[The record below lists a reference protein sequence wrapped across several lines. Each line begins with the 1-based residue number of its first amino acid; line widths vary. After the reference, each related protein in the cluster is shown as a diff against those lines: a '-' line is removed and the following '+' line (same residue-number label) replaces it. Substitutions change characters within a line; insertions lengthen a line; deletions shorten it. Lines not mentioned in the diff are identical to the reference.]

1 MKKKEII
8 KKTKPVKAA
17 RQTNA
22 VKPLKVAKTTKA
34 ERPAEP
40 VAVAK
45 ASEVTK
51 SVEVSKVEPAP
62 VKPAAKAAS
71 LRPVEIPLAIQKL
84 LDTTNHIQARAAE
97 LENAID
103 AWHEHE
109 RSRAVKDLLTA
120 LRNSPDGDLL
130 RFDPEAAES
139 ADAGPLRAVLTALT
153 EAFSIEPVYEQGERI
168 PVRQD
173 EIPDSLELDRSI
185 DQETGE
191 CIEVEV
197 VSAGWKIKEQV
208 LIKPVVR
215 PLFRAGNKNCSRAA

>member
-8 KKTKPVKAA
+8 KKTTPVNAA
-17 RQTNA
+17 RQANA
-22 VKPLKVAKTTKA
+22 VKQLKVAKATKA

-45 ASEVTK
+45 ASGMTK
-51 SVEVSKVEPAP
+51 SVEASKVEPAP
-62 VKPAAKAAS
+62 VRLAAKAAT
-71 LRPVEIPLAIQKL
+71 LRPAEIPLAIQKL
-84 LDTTNHIQARAAE
+84 LDTANHIQARAAE
-97 LENAID
+97 LENAMD

-130 RFDPEAAES
+130 RYDPEAA
-139 ADAGPLRAVLTALT
+139 DAGSLQAVLTALT

-168 PVRQD
+168 PVRPD
-173 EIPDSLELDRSI
+173 EIPDSLELDRSM

-191 CIEVEV
+191 CMEVEV
-197 VSAGWKIKEQV
+197 VSAGWKLKEQV

-215 PLFRAGNKNCSRAA
+215 PLFRAGI

>member
-17 RQTNA
+17 RQANA
-22 VKPLKVAKTTKA
+22 VKPLKMAKATKA

-71 LRPVEIPLAIQKL
+71 LRPAEIPLAIQKL

-130 RFDPEAAES
+130 RFDPEAA
-139 ADAGPLRAVLTALT
+139 DAGPLQAILTALT

-173 EIPDSLELDRSI
+173 EIPDSLELDRSM

-191 CIEVEV
+191 CMEVEV

-215 PLFRAGNKNCSRAA
+215 PLFRAGK